1 MIIALLSLQA
11 MTVSSWIE
19 CHCCLLEIGALVKP
33 PLSSQLNRHA
43 VRDVEFSKRTSRS
56 IRLLISKCQSC
67 RVFGLFGDFGQFDE
81 QHNDGEFD
89 SDNDKSISSE
99 ENPARQISML
109 HTTLGTIYCMQTT
122 TFSCFLSGQYMLRD
136 ENIGFQFR

>member
-11 MTVSSWIE
+11 MTVSSWIK

-89 SDNDKSISSE
+89 SDNDKSISSSHVSCQA
-99 ENPARQISML
+99 NICSGTR
-109 HTTLGTIYCMQTT
+109 TLG
-122 TFSCFLSGQYMLRD
+122 FNFD
-136 ENIGFQFR
+136 ELLASRRHQAAP